1 MNFIFPILAA
11 ILQAN
16 SLTLDKTILS
26 IKRVNFKNYTGVSF
40 PLIFFI
46 TLVIFLIFRPPL
58 SLNLLTGN
66 LWWLLFVSIGINI
79 VTNLV
84 FYRALGD
91 DKLSEIQTLDL
102 LHIIPIIIFSS
113 IIFTDER
120 NFAVIIPALVAS
132 VAIIWSHLENRHFKI
147 AKRTLP
153 FLLWS
158 LSAASVGAIISK
170 ILLASWNPISL
181 ELVRSGVMALI
192 LGSLFSKQ
200 IKKIPSKAFWF
211 LLATNISSSVAWIL
225 YYFSYQRSGIIYT
238 VLIFSLQPLLVY
250 FASVFFLKERLRW
263 KKTVAFFV
271 VLLSIAAAQII
282 SG

>member
-1 MNFIFPILAA
+1 MNFLFPILAA

-46 TLVIFLIFRPPL
+46 TLIIFLIFRPPL
-58 SLNLLTGN
+58 TLNLLTGN

-113 IIFTDER
+113 IIFTDEQ

-132 VAIIWSHLENRHFKI
+132 TAIIWSHLEHRHFKI

-250 FASVFFLKERLRW
+250 FASVFFLKERLQW
-263 KKTVAFFV
+263 KKAVAFAI
-271 VLLSIAAAQII
+271 VLLSIGVAQVI

>member
-11 ILQAN
+11 ILQAC

-26 IKRVNFKNYTGVSF
+26 IRRVNFKNYTGVSF

-46 TLVIFLIFRPPL
+46 TLIIFLIFRPPL
-58 SLNLLTGN
+58 SLSLFAGN

-79 VTNLV
+79 VTNLI
-84 FYRALGD
+84 FYRALDD
-91 DKLSEIQTLDL
+91 DKLGEIQTLDL
-102 LHIIPIIIFSS
+102 LHVIPIIIFSS
-113 IIFTDER
+113 IIFTEER
-120 NFAVIIPALVAS
+120 NFAVIIPACVAS
-132 VAIIWSHLENRHFKI
+132 GAVIWSHLEHHHFKI
-147 AKRTLP
+147 AKHTLP
-153 FLLWS
+153 FFLWS

-170 ILLASWNPISL
+170 VLLASWNPISL

-192 LGSLFSKQ
+192 FGSLFSKQ
-200 IKKIPSKAFWF
+200 ISKISSKAFWF

-250 FASVFFLKERLRW
+250 FASVFFLKERLQW
-263 KKTVAFFV
+263 KKAVAFAI
-271 VLLSIAAAQII
+271 VLLSIVIAQVI